1 MAKTLSLA
9 TSSQRCGSSIV
20 QELGSLTRAAR
31 ELRIVDLVLAGNVP
45 VATRTL
51 VDVTVDFKDTLGRQ
65 RSVVLSVSSDYLA
78 VGTDSDSVRVPLSP
92 IAAQR
97 IADAL
102 DCVLPTTRIVDL
114 VWKASHALVPAPW
127 GPPYDASM
135 MSVTRFAAHSARID
149 AQQVT
154 AGVVPGELVSGSK
167 KDVVLANRLLAKPAS
182 VAIYGW
188 HRANG
193 VPIQPLSLVHE
204 DSYADYS
211 HGFRLVLET
220 CTLDG
225 VEGVSLIN
233 VLRDPA
239 LAHGLSTEGPL
250 RVFRQ
255 PRA

>member
-9 TSSQRCGSSIV
+9 TSSQLCGSNIV
-20 QELGSLTRAAR
+20 QELGPLTRTAR
-31 ELRIVDLVLAGNVP
+31 ELRVVDLVLAGNVP

-51 VDVTVDFKDTLGRQ
+51 VDVPIEFRDTLGRP
-65 RSVVLSVSSDYLA
+65 RNVVLSVSSDYLA
-78 VGTDSDSVRVPLSP
+78 VGTDADSVRMPLSP
-92 IAAQR
+92 IAAQH

-102 DCVLPTTRIVDL
+102 GCMLPTTRIVDL
-114 VWKASHALVPAPW
+114 IWKAARTLAPAPW

-135 MSVTRFAAHSARID
+135 LSVARFAAHSARVD
-149 AQQVT
+149 AQQAA
-154 AGVVPGELVSGSK
+154 AGVIPGELVGGTK
-167 KDVVLANRLLAKPAS
+167 KDVVLANRLLVKPAS

-188 HRANG
+188 HRANS

-211 HGFRLVLET
+211 HGFRLVLKT
-220 CTLDG
+220 CVLDG
-225 VEGVSLIN
+225 IEDVSLSN
-233 VLRDPA
+233 VLKDPV
-239 LAHGLSTEGPL
+239 LTHGLSTEGPL